1 MPEGHTIH
9 ALARRLDAAYVDSV
23 VAATSPQDRFTAG
36 AELLDGSV
44 WQGAEA
50 YGKHLL
56 IHLDLPRELAG
67 TRLHVHLGLF
77 GRFSVRQHRRT
88 ARPAP
93 DDLPVRGQVRL
104 RLVNDSH
111 VGDLR
116 GPTACAFID
125 PDEVAALVGRLGP
138 DPLREDADPEAAWRT
153 ISRSRRVIGALL
165 MDQSVIAG
173 VGNVYRAEVLHR
185 AHLDPFTPGRD
196 VPREVYDAL
205 WADLVRLMAV
215 GVEVGSI
222 VTREDDLERTL
233 HWEGRGRFRAS
244 YEVYRRAGR
253 ECRRCGERIVAAQ
266 LVARTVT
273 WCPGCQLAPGG

>member
-9 ALARRLDAAYVDSV
+9 ALARRLDDAYVDSV
-23 VAATSPQDRFTAG
+23 VAASSPQGRFVAG
-36 AELLDGSV
+36 AALVDGSV

-50 YGKHLL
+50 HGKHLL
-56 IHLDLPRELAG
+56 VDLDLPRELAG

-77 GRFSVRQHRRT
+77 GRFSVRQHRRK

-104 RLVNDSH
+104 RLVNDTH

-116 GPTACAFID
+116 GPTACTLVDA
-125 PDEVAALVGRLGP
+125 DEVAALLARLGP
-138 DPLREDADPEAAWRT
+138 DPLRDDADPEAGWRT
-153 ISRSRRVIGALL
+153 ISRSRRSIGALL

-185 AHLDPFTPGRD
+185 ARLDPFTPGRS
-196 VPREVYDAL
+196 VPREVYDEL
-205 WADLVRLMAV
+205 WSDLVRLMAV

-244 YEVYRRAGR
+244 YEVYRRAGQP
-253 ECRRCGERIVAAQ
+253 CRRCGGRIRSAEV
-266 LVARTVT
+266 VARTLT
-273 WCPGCQLAPGG
+273 WCPGCQVAPS